1 MGRRTH
7 LLPALGQPGSSYST
21 VVDLEAD
28 LGTQLRLLRLD
39 RNLEQLAVAERAG
52 VSLNSLK
59 RLEAGRG
66 STTHTLLSVVRALG
80 REDWLKTIAPVATI
94 NPLTMPRSA
103 KPRQRA
109 RKRMKR

>member
-1 MGRRTH
+1 MNNP
-7 LLPALGQPGSSYST
+7 LSPAERGQPAYAT
-21 VVDLEAD
+21 VADLEAD
-28 LGTQLRLLRLD
+28 LGTKLRLLRLD
-39 RNLEQLAVAERAG
+39 RNLEQLTVAERAG

-66 STTHTLLSVVRALG
+66 STTHTLLSIVRALG
-80 REDWLKTIAPVATI
+80 REDWVKTIAPVVTI

-109 RKRMKR
+109 RRTLKR

>member
-1 MGRRTH
+1 MKH
-7 LLPALGQPGSSYST
+7 SMPPADQGPPGPTYAT
-21 VVDLEAD
+21 LEDLEAD
-28 LGTQLRLLRLD
+28 LGKTLRLLRLD
-39 RNLEQLAVAERAG
+39 RNLEQETVAERAG

-80 REDWLKTIAPVATI
+80 RGEWLKTIAPVATI

-109 RKRMKR
+109 RKTLKR